1 MKISVLLIEWLSFR
15 ACPRPGAGVGPFQA
29 RKSARPCGLP
39 PSGRPLPGTSREISK
54 VEDFPIRAGIN
65 LGLLSLPPA
74 GCAARLGPRGPLLFV
89 LRPTYYLLPTTL
101 LFLLLTFSCTKEDTY
116 SPAPPL
122 IGFGDTTATLDF
134 NGAEL
139 LAPVYLTRALDRP
152 TTINYAI
159 SGTAEAGLDY
169 ELADEGSLLLPAGAS
184 EGFIGLRAT
193 PTGSPDRIDRFI
205 DITLQTSDGV
215 RLTDRDR
222 LRVIFAL
229 NSTVALT
236 TWAPEIAF
244 PKLFGFT
251 SFGPEPV
258 PPGSSLAAGPH
269 FSFAHASRT
278 QPNVIGMYNTQPGK
292 STNALNM
299 HRIYADE
306 EVSSAS
312 ANIRIPEMLR
322 FIPSSTGSTF
332 GTVEVIEQQ
341 VTITRKASSGLPPFE
356 VGISG
361 GGTYDENTGII
372 LLDVYFDETAIGGEN
387 AVLRRY
393 SLESE
398 DR

>member
-1 MKISVLLIEWLSFR
+1 MKLLVQLFERLFFR

-39 PSGRPLPGTSREISK
+39 PCGRPLPGTSREIY
-54 VEDFPIRAGIN
+54 VEDLPVRAGIN
-65 LGLLSLPPA
+65 PGLLSLPPA
-74 GCAARLGPRGPLLFV
+74 GRALRLGPGGPLLFV

-122 IGFGDTTATLDF
+122 IGFGDTLATLDF

-152 TTINYAI
+152 TTLNYTI

-169 ELADEGSLLLPAGAS
+169 EIDDEVVLLLPAGAS

-193 PTGSPDRIDRFI
+193 PQGAPDRIDRFI
-205 DITLQTSDGV
+205 EITLQPTEGV
-215 RLTDRDR
+215 RLSDRDR
-222 LRVIFAL
+222 LRITFAL
-229 NSTVALT
+229 TSTVDLSI
-236 TWAPEIAF
+236 WAPDVAF
-244 PKLFGFT
+244 PQLFGYT
-251 SFGPEPV
+251 SFGADPV
-258 PPGSSLAAGPH
+258 PSGSGPAAGEH
-269 FSFAHASRT
+269 FASPYASRT
-278 QPNVIGMYNTQPGK
+278 QPNVIGLYNPVAGR
-292 STNALNM
+292 STNALNL

-306 EVSSAS
+306 EVSSGS
-312 ANIRIPEMLR
+312 ANIRIPEFLR
-322 FIPSSTGSTF
+322 FTPGAEGSTF

-372 LLDVYFDETAIGGEN
+372 LLDVYFDETAIGGGS